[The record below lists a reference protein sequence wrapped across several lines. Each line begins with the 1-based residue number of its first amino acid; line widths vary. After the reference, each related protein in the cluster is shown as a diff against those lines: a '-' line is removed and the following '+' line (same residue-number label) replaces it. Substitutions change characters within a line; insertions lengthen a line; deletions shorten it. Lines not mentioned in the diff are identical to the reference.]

1 MRTGHRVLTTSRY
14 AQRRR
19 RRRRSSGGIPPHTPS
34 CWPVDT
40 AQSRHSARTGHD
52 LQITTAA
59 RMSRALSANHR
70 AGFGWSRHS
79 ARSRHVMA
87 PQDGRGGRLEGG
99 VTMFG
104 ASDTL

>member
-40 AQSRHSARTGHD
+40 AQSRHSVRTGHD
-52 LQITTAA
+52 LQISTATL
-59 RMSRALSANHR
+59 MSRAVSANHR
-70 AGFGWSRHS
+70 ADWDGLRTALGPATSWPNK
-79 ARSRHVMA
+79 MA
-87 PQDGRGGRLEGG
+87 EAVGTVAE
-99 VTMFG
+99 
-104 ASDTL
+104 